1 MSEGGEASQTVSITR
16 RPQVVGSSPR
26 GGGGQ
31 SGGKLMKSRERGR
44 AILKQVPRG
53 SIWCEV
59 IRVRDFEWQSVR
71 ETESH
76 RPEGTKRG

>member
-1 MSEGGEASQTVSITR
+1 
-16 RPQVVGSSPR
+16 
-26 GGGGQ
+26 
-31 SGGKLMKSRERGR
+31 MKSRERGR
-44 AILKQVPRG
+44 TILKQVPRQCLR
-53 SIWCEV
+53 CEV

>member
-16 RPQVVGSSPR
+16 HPQVVGSSPR

-31 SGGKLMKSRERGR
+31 SGGSSRRVGREGGPSSNKSR
-44 AILKQVPRG
+44 G
-53 SIWCEV
+53 SVWCEV
-59 IRVRDFEWQSVR
+59 IRVRDFEWQSVW